1 MRLLPLA
8 ALLLLAVLCGRSYA
22 AAVTLPV
29 YETAGTHYEVG
40 YNVGALMGLLGC
52 ALGGR
57 DYPEDALQLVLRC
70 DGSAFQRRV
79 VTADRL
85 YFAPRLCIL
94 RSREDT
100 HHI

>member
-1 MRLLPLA
+1 MKDRRPPAAMRLLPLA

-52 ALGGR
+52 AR
-57 DYPEDALQLVLRC
+57 
-70 DGSAFQRRV
+70 GS
-79 VTADRL
+79 
-85 YFAPRLCIL
+85 
-94 RSREDT
+94 
-100 HHI
+100 